1 MPTLLNTTDI
11 LGNDIYPI
19 NGSEIRDISDMNDKA
34 SEEPLGKLNIPTIQI
49 VDLYIYITNI
59 KEELHPPTLQEM
71 INMSWQAV
79 AYGAWGFFFYSL
91 IELYR
96 MDKIIP
102 IAELWKNVI
111 TFTDQLWEY
120 KDIILSIDKV
130 NKIEYVQNY
139 NVTFGKKI

>member
-19 NGSEIRDISDMNDKA
+19 NGSEIRDISDMNANA

-102 IAELWKNVI
+102 IAEL
-111 TFTDQLWEY
+111 
-120 KDIILSIDKV
+120 
-130 NKIEYVQNY
+130 
-139 NVTFGKKI
+139 